1 MPMFLTQ
8 DELCEILK
16 VDRVFL
22 WKCRK
27 NGMPYYQFGPKIIRY
42 TLDDVLNWF
51 NENQEV
57 IFDKRA

>member
-27 NGMPYYQFGPKIIRY
+27 NGMPYYQFGSKIIRY
-42 TLDDVLNWF
+42 ALDDVLNWF
-51 NENQEV
+51 NEN
-57 IFDKRA
+57 